1 MVSIGTKKK
10 PKFEANRLSPAANRV
25 VLLLLGIYAAMALFP
40 LLLVGAISVTEQQAL
55 FEEGYRLIPR
65 ELDFSAYGYVIQL
78 GRQLVQSYLVTTFV
92 TVAGTV
98 LVLLSLSM
106 YAYVISRR
114 DFPHRLFFTLF
125 GLFTILFD
133 GGIVAKYMINTQVLG
148 LKDSIWALIL
158 PLVPNGFFL
167 LILKGFFSNQL
178 PDSIIDSAKVDG
190 AGEFRIFFQIVT
202 PLSVP
207 ALGTIG
213 LFSALRYWND
223 WFLGLLYI
231 DSSSKTPLQYLLMRL
246 QGSLEFLLRNAGDLG
261 PEASSLLVSLPPS
274 STRMAMVLM
283 VLGPIVFAYG
293 FFQKYFRRGLVL
305 GSVKG

>member
-1 MVSIGTKKK
+1 MRRSVLHRQRIYD
-10 PKFEANRLSPAANRV
+10 ANRLSGGANAV

-40 LLLVGAISVTEQQAL
+40 LLLVGSISITDQQVL
-55 FEEGYRLIPR
+55 FEDGYRLLPR
-65 ELDFSAYGYVIQL
+65 AIDFSAYTYVVQL
-78 GRQLVQSYLVTTFV
+78 GRQLVRSYLVTIFV
-92 TVAGTV
+92 TGMGTT
-98 LVLLSLSM
+98 LVLLSLAM
-106 YAYVISRR
+106 FAYVISRR
-114 DFPHRLFFTLF
+114 DFPHRFAFTIF

-178 PDSIIDSAKVDG
+178 PESIIDSAKVDG
-190 AGEFRIFFQIVT
+190 AGEFRIFFQIVV

-223 WFLGLLYI
+223 WFHGLLYI
-231 DSSSKTPLQYLLMRL
+231 DSSAKTPLQYLLMRL
-246 QGSLEFLLRNAGDLG
+246 QGNLEFLLRNAGDLG
-261 PEASSLLVSLPPS
+261 PEASGLLMSLPPS

-283 VLGPIVFAYG
+283 VLGPIVFAYA
-293 FFQKYFRRGLVL
+293 FFQRYFRRGLVL